1 MASLEKA
8 AALGAERFAASSISW
23 AAPTSTSR
31 PTTRPWPRWTEGL
44 AGKPN
49 LATDALALEAT
60 STLGAVYFAQGKI
73 AEAEAQFQ
81 RVLAAK
87 PGAAG
92 ATLGMAK
99 IHFSKGEV
107 EKALALFEKV
117 VADHPGTP
125 EATQAATFIKEL
137 RKSPFEG
144 APQ

>member
-1 MASLEKA
+1 M
-8 AALGAERFAASSISW
+8 
-23 AAPTSTSR
+23 
-31 PTTRPWPRWTEGL
+31 
-44 AGKPN
+44 
-49 LATDALALEAT
+49 
-60 STLGAVYFAQGKI
+60 YFAQGKV

-99 IHFSKGEV
+99 VHFSKGEV
-107 EKALALFEKV
+107 DKALALFTQV

-137 RKSPFEG
+137 RKGQFKG
-144 APQ
+144 VLQ